1 MVHCNIKIKWV
12 VKIVQ
17 ILGYKQ
23 LYIYQLRNYQQKYS
37 LQMSIKLYFQAG
49 GLDRA
54 KSSLPKIKDE
64 ERESMFGNVFA
75 VSGPGNL
82 FYLPCVNFSYMY
94 MMYNSEKPKCIN

>member
-1 MVHCNIKIKWV
+1 
-12 VKIVQ
+12 
-17 ILGYKQ
+17 
-23 LYIYQLRNYQQKYS
+23 
-37 LQMSIKLYFQAG
+37 MSIKLYFQAG

-82 FYLPCVNFSYMY
+82 FYLPC
-94 MMYNSEKPKCIN
+94 